1 MGPRNRRFDSDD
13 SIEWVCCRICSDYL
27 RVISGRHLSKH
38 DTDRDTYM
46 KEYHLTPDELIA
58 KAFRMIQSTRRGYY
72 PHGKSDWIAAV
83 NKVQN
88 GTARFAGYLQ
98 DKYKHLYEQGI
109 WIFGDWDKALLA
121 AGFDPTKMRMR
132 RLWDQEKTIHNRLQA
147 RSESTAL
154 SQLRD

>member
-13 SIEWVCCRICSDYL
+13 SIEWVCCPICSDYL
-27 RVISGRHLSKH
+27 RVISGHHLSKH

-83 NKVQN
+83 NKV
-88 GTARFAGYLQ
+88 
-98 DKYKHLYEQGI
+98 YK
-109 WIFGDWDKALLA
+109 
-121 AGFDPTKMRMR
+121 
-132 RLWDQEKTIHNRLQA
+132 
-147 RSESTAL
+147 
-154 SQLRD
+154 RDGKVCRISPRQVQTFI